1 MPINIDTLLE
11 YTSELDANK
20 LDLLA
25 DPFLNSVF
33 EDYIL
38 SNFTDLQGHVREND
52 WNRFGMEYM
61 KLYTQLQEIHKE
73 HGKLIVDYYL
83 AKVKELYEVP
93 EEKVEFHI
101 ASMNDREEEITM
113 EKIDNDDVEEEVDF
127 NQALRDE
134 MNHLHIKNALVNG
147 GALYKWDKLFTD
159 IKEDLDL
166 IDPEIYPVVTKF
178 CKYAQFAMYAQIP
191 VRGME
196 EMIVGSEQLQFP
208 KDDEKKVVVKIKG
221 TNFVIVCHEI
231 LKSVYDIYSE
241 HSFCRHLPPHAQR
254 YVRKLTSDLYYEKWA
269 WLYGRKMFQIHID
282 SKYDK
287 DKDEPYYM
295 YLFHIFKK
303 PYTELLQFLMEV

>member
-33 EDYIL
+33 EDYII
-38 SNFTDLQGHVREND
+38 SNFNDLQEHVRDTN
-52 WNRFGMEYM
+52 WNSFGMEYM
-61 KLYTQLQEIHKE
+61 RLYNKLQQIHKE
-73 HGKLIVDYYL
+73 YGKLIVDYYL
-83 AKVKELYEVP
+83 AKVREIYQVP
-93 EEKVEFHI
+93 EEKIEFHI
-101 ASMNDREEEITM
+101 SSMDDREEEIEM
-113 EKIDNDDVEEEVDF
+113 EKIDNDDIEEEVDF

-147 GALYKWDKLFTD
+147 GALYKWDKLFTE
-159 IKEDLDL
+159 IKDDLDL

-196 EMIVGSEQLQFP
+196 EMIAGSEQLQFP
-208 KDDEKKVVVKIKG
+208 KDDEKKTVVKIKG

-231 LKSVYDIYSE
+231 LKSIYDIYAE
-241 HSFCRHLPPHAQR
+241 HSFPRHLPPHAQK
-254 YVRKLTSDLYYEKWA
+254 YVRKLTSDLYYEKWV
-269 WLYGRKMFQIHID
+269 WMFGRKLFEIHVD
-282 SKYDK
+282 KKYDGK
-287 DKDEPYYM
+287 ESYHM
-295 YLFHIFKK
+295 YLFHMFKK
-303 PYTELLQFLMEV
+303 NYTDLLAFLMEM